1 MRRLLKLLNGA
12 GWLNV
17 VGMTLAL
24 AAIYIISVQVNYEFG
39 YNQKIRDV
47 NRIFM
52 VGIHD
57 ANDASTYDIHL
68 SRPVGKRLLDQLPT
82 IENYCVAW
90 GYLVRPEMVVVGEGE
105 AAQNFNVTT
114 LYASTPASQLFGLEV
129 LSGSFDDFGNGNKIA
144 VSEKM
149 AARMGVKVGDA
160 LTVAGQDHRRTV
172 AAIYRDLQQNSSLS
186 GAEVFYSDDMDKAEI
201 DNDSEWSFVHFVK
214 LHDVADKEHC
224 EKQAYEL
231 MLNIYREQY
240 GVQNISEEQQER
252 LRVTLVPLKTIYF
265 EKGVPYMC
273 MGNKVTTVTLLI
285 MAILILFI
293 TMINYINF
301 FLAQVPVKLK
311 SVNTRKILGSSRRS
325 LVFRFMLE
333 SGFLVLV
340 SMGLAVVVVLLFKDS
355 SFAQFVTTDIS
366 FSKNPLIVGIT
377 FISGILL
384 TVVSS
389 VYPALY
395 ITSFPPALALKG
407 VMGQSRGG
415 RSFRYILVGFQFCIS
430 MVFIICTLFVKK
442 QYDFM
447 MDYDM
452 GFNKENVY
460 TIDQQLDWS
469 NRDLAEE
476 LIKTGVIEDVTWGD
490 GSMVRLSRMG
500 WGREFKGK
508 QIFIHCYPVA
518 HNFLQFMGIKVKEGR
533 DFTLSDEQCESGI
546 FIFNPVAQE
555 KFDIQLEDYMY
566 GHNGETGI
574 AGFSENF
581 LFRPL
586 QYGNEPFAFYVFGK
600 HPWRI
605 PSYIYMRA
613 KAGASRA
620 EVQQVVRDFVA
631 KFYPTV
637 NVESLNVR
645 TFDEELGKLY
655 EKEENLVKLITLFSV
670 FAIIISL
677 VGVVGL
683 LMFETAYRR
692 KEIGIRRVNGARVV
706 EILKMFNLQ
715 FLRIAFVSFIV
726 AIPVCYLVMDYYLG
740 TFAYRTTLSWWVY
753 VLAFLIICLI
763 TVVVVTLCSYRAAS
777 ENPCKSLKNE

>member
-1 MRRLLKLLNGA
+1 MRRLLKLLKGA

-17 VGMTLAL
+17 VGMTLAF

-39 YNQKIRDV
+39 FNQKIRDI
-47 NRIFM
+47 NRVFM
-52 VGIHD
+52 VSIRN
-57 ANDASTYDIHL
+57 ANDASKYDLNL
-68 SRPVGKRLLDQLPT
+68 SRPLGKRLLDQLPM
-82 IENYCVAW
+82 IEDYCAAW
-90 GYLVRPEMVVVGEGE
+90 GLPVRPETVVVGEGE
-105 AAQNFNVTT
+105 AAQNFDVTT
-114 LYASTPASQLFGLEV
+114 LYASTPASQVFGLEV

-144 VSEKM
+144 LSEKA

-160 LTVAGQDHRRTV
+160 LTVAGQNHRRTV
-172 AAIYRDLQQNSSLS
+172 AAIYRDLQENSTLS
-186 GAEVFYSDDMDKAEI
+186 GAEVFYSDEMDKAHI
-201 DNDSEWSFVHFVK
+201 DNSSEWSFIHFVK
-214 LHDVADKEHC
+214 LHDVADKAHC
-224 EKQAYEL
+224 EEQAYEL
-231 MLNIYREQY
+231 LLNMFRDEN
-240 GVQNISEEQQER
+240 GVLGISEEQQEQ
-252 LRVTLVPLKTIYF
+252 LRVTLIPLKTIYF
-265 EKGVPYMC
+265 EKDVPHMC

-293 TMINYINF
+293 TIINYINF
-301 FLAQVPVKLK
+301 FMAQVPVKLK

-333 SGFLVLV
+333 SGFLVLI
-340 SMGLAVVVVLLFKDS
+340 SMSLAIVVVLLFKDS

-377 FISGILL
+377 FVSGLLL

-407 VMGQSRGG
+407 AMGQTRGG
-415 RSFRYILVGFQFCIS
+415 RSFRYLLVGFQFCIS
-430 MVFIICTLFVKK
+430 MVFIICTFFVKK
-442 QYDFM
+442 QYEFM

-460 TIDQQLDWS
+460 TLDMELDWS
-469 NRDLAEE
+469 NRDLADE
-476 LIKTGVIEDVTWGD
+476 LLKTGVIEDVTWGD
-490 GSMVRLSRMG
+490 GSLVRLSRMG

-508 QIFIHCYPVA
+508 QIFFQCYPVA

-533 DFTLSDEQCESGI
+533 DFSLSDEQCESGV
-546 FIFNPVAQE
+546 FIFNPVAQQ
-555 KFDIQLEDYMY
+555 KFDIQLEDFLY
-566 GHNGETGI
+566 GHKEETGI
-574 AGFSENF
+574 AGFSEDF

-600 HPWRI
+600 EAWRM
-605 PSYIYMRA
+605 PSHIYMRA

-655 EKEENLVKLITLFSV
+655 EKEENLVKLIALFSL
-670 FAIIISL
+670 FAILISL

-692 KEIGIRRVNGARVV
+692 KEIGIRRVNGARVI
-706 EILKMFNLQ
+706 EILQMFNLQ

-740 TFAYRTTLSWWVY
+740 TFAYRTALSWWVY
-753 VLAFLIICLI
+753 ALAFLIICLI
-763 TVVVVTLCSYRAAS
+763 TIAVVTLCSYRAAS
-777 ENPCKSLKNE
+777 ENPCNSLKNE